1 MSATSTSEAGRGDRD
16 SARTNWQLD
25 VDTEGLA
32 WLCLDKQSGSTNV
45 LNREVLFEL
54 ESIVAGLAAAP
65 PTGLIIYSGKPNGFI
80 AGADVNEF
88 PDIDSEAAAYDL
100 VRRGQRIFDALEQL
114 PCPSVAVIDGF
125 ALGGGLELALAC
137 TYRLAIGS
145 DQRTLGLPEV
155 QLGLHPGFGGT
166 IRAVKLLGVRQAM
179 PLMLTGKSV
188 RPSTARRI
196 GLVDGL
202 VSPEDWRVAA
212 AKLTWSPPPRRSAS
226 VIDQL
231 LAIGPMRAIVAPILR
246 RQTAKQ
252 ARIDFYPAPF
262 AIIDLWHK
270 YGARGE
276 AAFEAEARSFA
287 RLIET
292 PTSRNLV
299 RVFFLQDRLKQS
311 ADAGHQPA
319 KHVHVVGAGLM
330 GGDIAAWCAFRG
342 LNVTLQ
348 DREEKYVAAAV
359 ERADSL
365 FNRRIKDAA
374 KIETARRRLV
384 SDVSGSGVATAD
396 VIIEAIFEDL
406 EAKQAVYQQLE
417 GQMQPG
423 ALLATNTSSIP
434 LERLASKLD
443 SPGRLIGLHFF
454 NPVALMPLVEVVQAE
469 QSSAEAIAA
478 ATSFARQIGKLP
490 LPTASTPGFL
500 VNRVLAP
507 YMGEAIELIAE
518 GVAPTDIDAAAT
530 DFGMPMGP
538 IELADSVG
546 LDIALHV
553 SEILADTVGR
563 DVPAPLQQLVQAGKL
578 GRKSGQGF
586 YAYKDGR
593 PVKPRSTRQPGNPD
607 LQDRLMLALLNEAAA
622 CLHEKVVA
630 GADLV
635 DAGVIFGTGFAPF
648 RGGPLHYAC
657 ETGVQSIVT
666 ALGELE
672 AQYGQRFRPSPG
684 WQDLERRQKS

>member
-1 MSATSTSEAGRGDRD
+1 MSATSTSESGREGRD
-16 SARTNWQLD
+16 SAGTNWQLE
-25 VDTEGLA
+25 VDSEGLA

-45 LNREVLFEL
+45 LTREVLFEL
-54 ESIVAGLAAAP
+54 ESVVAGLAAAP
-65 PTGLIIYSGKPNGFI
+65 PTGLIIYSGKSNGFI

-88 PDIDSEAAAYDL
+88 PDIDSEADAYDL

-137 TYRLAIGS
+137 TYRLAIAG

-166 IRAVKLLGVRQAM
+166 IRAVHLLGVRQAM

-188 RPSTARRI
+188 RPSTAQRI

-202 VSPEDWRVAA
+202 VSPEDWRVTA
-212 AKLTWSPPPRRSAS
+212 AKLTWSPPPRRSAPL
-226 VIDQL
+226 IDRL
-231 LAIGPMRAIVAPILR
+231 LAIAPLRAIVAPLLR

-262 AIIDLWHK
+262 AIIDLWHR
-270 YGARGE
+270 YGARGK

-287 RLIET
+287 RLIAT

-311 ADAGHQPA
+311 AGTRHGPA
-319 KHVHVVGAGLM
+319 NHVHVVGAGLM

-342 LNVTLQ
+342 LKVTLQ

-365 FNRRIKDAA
+365 FTRRIKDAA
-374 KIETARRRLV
+374 KIEAARGRLV
-384 SDVSGSGVATAD
+384 SDVSGNGVATAD

-406 EAKQAVYQQLE
+406 EAKQAVYHELE

-434 LERLASKLD
+434 LEQLASKLE

-469 QSSAEAIAA
+469 QSAPEAVAA
-478 ATSFARQIGKLP
+478 ATAFARQIGKLP

-518 GVAPTDIDAAAT
+518 GVAPTEIDAAAT

-553 SEILADTVGR
+553 SEILAGTVGR
-563 DVPAPLQQLVQAGKL
+563 DVPSPLQQLVQAGKL

-593 PVKPRSTRQPGNPD
+593 PVKPRSSRQSGTPD

-622 CLHEKVVA
+622 CLHDEVVA
-630 GADLV
+630 DADLV

-657 ETGVQSIVT
+657 ETGIKPIVA

-672 AQYGQRFRPSPG
+672 TRYGQRFRPSPG
-684 WQDLERRQKS
+684 WQELERRQKS

>member
-1 MSATSTSEAGRGDRD
+1 MSAPSASEPGSNSRD
-16 SARTNWQLD
+16 SNGTNWQLQ
-25 VDTEGLA
+25 VDAEGLA
-32 WLCLDKQSGSTNV
+32 WLCLDKKSGSTNV
-45 LNREVLFEL
+45 LTREVLFEL
-54 ESIVAGLAAAP
+54 ESIVAGLTAAP
-65 PTGLIIYSGKPNGFI
+65 PTGLVIYSGKSNGFI

-137 TYRLAIGS
+137 AYRLAIAS

-166 IRAVKLLGVRQAM
+166 IRAVQLLGVRQAM
-179 PLMLTGKSV
+179 PLMLGGKSV
-188 RPSTARRI
+188 SPSVAKQI

-202 VSPEDWRVAA
+202 VSAEDWRVAA
-212 AKLTWSPPPRRSAS
+212 AKLTWSPPPRRSAPW
-226 VIDQL
+226 IDRL
-231 LAIGPMRAIVAPILR
+231 LALAPLRAIVAPVLR
-246 RQTAKQ
+246 KQTAKQ
-252 ARIDFYPAPF
+252 ARIEFYPAPF
-262 AIIDLWHK
+262 AIIDMWHK
-270 YGARGE
+270 YGGRGE

-287 RLIET
+287 RLIAT

-311 ADAGHQPA
+311 AGARHEPA
-319 KHVHVVGAGLM
+319 NHVHVVGAGLM

-342 LNVTLQ
+342 LEVTLQ
-348 DREEKYVAAAV
+348 DREEKYVTAAV
-359 ERADSL
+359 ERADAL
-365 FNRRIKDAA
+365 FTRRIKDAA
-374 KIETARRRLV
+374 KVEAARSRLIP
-384 SDVSGSGVATAD
+384 DVSGTGVATAD

-417 GQMQPG
+417 ARMQPG

-434 LERLASKLD
+434 LEQLASRLK

-469 QSSAEAIAA
+469 QSAAEAIAA
-478 ATSFARQIGKLP
+478 ATAFARQIGKLP
-490 LPTASTPGFL
+490 LPTTSTPGFL

-507 YMGEAIELIAE
+507 YLGEAIELIAE
-518 GVAPTDIDAAAT
+518 GVTPTEIDAAAT

-553 SEILADTVGR
+553 SEILAATVNR
-563 DVPAPLQQLVQAGKL
+563 DVPRPLQQLVQAGKL

-593 PVKPRSTRQPGNPD
+593 PVKPRWNRQSMTPD

-622 CLHEKVVA
+622 CLHDKVVA
-630 GADLV
+630 DADLV

-657 ETGVQSIVT
+657 EKGVEPIVA

-672 AQYGQRFRPSPG
+672 TRYGQRFRPSPG
-684 WQDLERRQKS
+684 WQELERRQKC

>member
-1 MSATSTSEAGRGDRD
+1 MSAPSASEPGSD
-16 SARTNWQLD
+16 SQDSNGTNWQLE
-25 VDTEGLA
+25 VDAEGLA
-32 WLCLDKQSGSTNV
+32 WLCLDKKSGSTNV
-45 LNREVLFEL
+45 LTREVLFEL
-54 ESIVAGLAAAP
+54 ESIVTGLTAAP
-65 PTGLIIYSGKPNGFI
+65 PTGLIIYSGKSNGFI

-137 TYRLAIGS
+137 AYRLAIAS

-166 IRAVKLLGVRQAM
+166 IRAVQLLGVRQAM
-179 PLMLTGKSV
+179 PLMLSGMAV
-188 RPSTARRI
+188 RPSVAKQI

-202 VSPEDWRVAA
+202 VSAEDWRVAA
-212 AKLTWSPPPRRSAS
+212 AKLIWSPPPRRSAPW
-226 VIDQL
+226 IDRL
-231 LAIGPMRAIVAPILR
+231 LALAPLRAIVAPVLR
-246 RQTAKQ
+246 KQTAKQ
-252 ARIDFYPAPF
+252 ARIEFYPAPF
-262 AIIDLWHK
+262 AIIDLWRK
-270 YGARGE
+270 YGGRGE
-276 AAFEAEARSFA
+276 AAFEAEANSFA
-287 RLIET
+287 RLIAT

-299 RVFFLQDRLKQS
+299 RVFFLQDQLKQS
-311 ADAGHQPA
+311 AGARHEPA
-319 KHVHVVGAGLM
+319 NHVHVVGAGLM

-342 LNVTLQ
+342 LEVTLQ
-348 DREEKYVAAAV
+348 DREEKYVTAAV
-359 ERADSL
+359 DRADAL
-365 FNRRIKDAA
+365 FTRRIKDAA
-374 KIETARRRLV
+374 KIEAARSRLIP
-384 SDVSGSGVATAD
+384 DVSGTGVATAD

-417 GQMQPG
+417 ARMQPG

-434 LERLASKLD
+434 LEQLASRLK
-443 SPGRLIGLHFF
+443 SPNRLIGLHFF

-469 QSSAEAIAA
+469 QSAAEAIAA
-478 ATSFARQIGKLP
+478 ATAFARQIGKLP

-507 YMGEAIELIAE
+507 YLGEAIELIAE
-518 GVAPTDIDAAAT
+518 GVTPTEIDAAAT

-553 SEILADTVGR
+553 SEILAATVGR
-563 DVPAPLQQLVQAGKL
+563 DVPRPLQQLVQAGKL

-586 YAYKDGR
+586 YAYRDGR
-593 PVKPRSTRQPGNPD
+593 PVKPRWNRQSMTPD

-622 CLHEKVVA
+622 CLHDKVVA
-630 GADLV
+630 DADLV

-657 ETGVQSIVT
+657 EKGVEPIVA
-666 ALGELE
+666 ALGKLE
-672 AQYGQRFRPSPG
+672 TRYGQRFRPSPG
-684 WQDLERRQKS
+684 WQELERRQKC